1 MRRLGGLLETTVLMY
16 QVEKGT
22 HDGLDILIGKALLV
36 DNWLK
41 WSGMKAK
48 VPKCHSMALQGL
60 SGRPVD
66 PKLHLAG
73 DAIPYAASEP
83 AKFFGIQIHV
93 SHDTYLQH
101 KESPCHPLAADAGES
116 RCLPCD
122 KTPEVASLQGW
133 HLPTTVMAT
142 HN

>member
-1 MRRLGGLLETTVLMY
+1 MLMY
-16 QVEKGT
+16 QVEKGPYN
-22 HDGLDILIGKALLV
+22 GLDILIGKALLV

-41 WSGMKAK
+41 WSGTKAK
-48 VPKCHSMALQGL
+48 VPKCHSMALQGS

-83 AKFFGIQIHV
+83 FLGMQIHV

-101 KESPCHPLAADAGES
+101 EESLCHPLAADAGES

-122 KTPEVASLQGW
+122 KTAKIVSLQGW
-133 HLPTTVMAT
+133 HQPMTVMAT